1 MRICRF
7 NDNRVGVVRDQS
19 VYDVTQVVAEQLG
32 TFSYPLPR
40 YDPMIAQLS
49 TLIPLFEKAVQGAQ
63 PIALSSVKLLSPIA
77 NPGKIVAAPVNYQAH
92 LDEAIAEKET
102 FSRHH
107 VRQIHESGLFLKA
120 NSSVVGPSEGVDIR
134 FPDRRNDH
142 EIELAVV
149 IGKKSGPV
157 SAANALDIVAGY
169 LIGLDMT
176 VRGPEERSMRKSSD
190 SYTVLGPWFV
200 TADEV
205 GDPSNLSF
213 EITVNGEVRQKANT
227 RDLVIDTPGL
237 IEFASKFYTLD
248 VGDVILTGTP
258 EGVGPVK
265 AGDKMRAT
273 IERIGTMDVDV
284 R

>member
-7 NDNRVGVVRDQS
+7 NDNRVGIVQDDL
-19 VYDVTQVVAEQLG
+19 VYDVTPVLAELG

-40 YDPMIAQLS
+40 FDPMIAQLPK
-49 TLIPLFEKAVQGAQ
+49 LMPLFEKFAQ
-63 PIALSSVKLLSPIA
+63 NTTPIKLSSVKLLSPIA
-77 NPGKIVAAPVNYQAH
+77 NPGKVVAAPVNYLKH
-92 LDEAIAEKET
+92 LEEAIAEKET

-107 VRQIHESGLFLKA
+107 VRQIHETGLFLKA
-120 NSSVVGPSEGVDIR
+120 TSSVVGPSEGVEVR
-134 FPDRRNDH
+134 FPDRRSDH
-142 EIELAVV
+142 EIELGVV
-149 IGKKSGPV
+149 IGKAATNV

-176 VRGPEERSMRKSSD
+176 VRGPEERSLRKSVD

-200 TADEV
+200 TADEI

-213 EITVNGEVRQKANT
+213 ELTVNGEVRQSANT

-237 IEFASKFYTLD
+237 IEFASKFYTLE
-248 VGDVILTGTP
+248 VGDILLTGTP

-265 AGDKMRAT
+265 PGDRIHAT
-273 IERIGTMDVDV
+273 IERIGSMDVDV

>member
-7 NDNRVGVVRDQS
+7 NDNRVGLVRDDH
-19 VYDVTQVVAEQLG
+19 VYDVTPVLGELG

-40 YDPMIAQLS
+40 FDPMIAQLPK
-49 TLIPLFEKAVQGAQ
+49 LMPLFEKFAQ
-63 PIALSSVKLLSPIA
+63 SAAPIKLSSVTLLSPVA
-77 NPGKIVAAPVNYQAH
+77 NPGKIVAAPVNYQKH

-107 VRQIHESGLFLKA
+107 VRQIHETGLFLKST
-120 NSSVVGPSEGVDIR
+120 SSVVGPGEGVRLR
-134 FPDRRNDH
+134 FPDRRSDH
-142 EIELAVV
+142 EIELGVV
-149 IGKKSGPV
+149 IGKAATNV

-176 VRGPEERSMRKSSD
+176 VRGPEERSLRKSVD
-190 SYTVLGPWFV
+190 TYTVLGPWFV
-200 TADEV
+200 TADELS
-205 GDPSNLSF
+205 DPSNLSF
-213 EITVNGEVRQKANT
+213 ELTVNGEVRQSANT

-237 IEFASKFYTLD
+237 IEFASKFYTLE
-248 VGDVILTGTP
+248 VGDILLTGTP

-265 AGDKMRAT
+265 PGDHINAT
-273 IERIGTMDVDV
+273 IERIGSMDVEV

>member
-7 NDNRVGVVRDQS
+7 NDNRVGLVRDDH
-19 VYDVTQVVAEQLG
+19 VYDVTPVLGELG

-40 YDPMIAQLS
+40 FDPMIAQLPK
-49 TLIPLFEKAVQGAQ
+49 LMPLFEKFAQ
-63 PIALSSVKLLSPIA
+63 SAAPIKLSSVTLLSPVA
-77 NPGKIVAAPVNYQAH
+77 NPGKIVAAPVNYQKH

-107 VRQIHESGLFLKA
+107 VRQIHETGLFLKST
-120 NSSVVGPSEGVDIR
+120 SSVVGPGEGVQLR
-134 FPDRRNDH
+134 FPDRRSDH
-142 EIELAVV
+142 EIELGVV
-149 IGKKSGPV
+149 IGKAATNV

-176 VRGPEERSMRKSSD
+176 VRGPEERSLRKSVD
-190 SYTVLGPWFV
+190 TYTVLGPWFV
-200 TADEV
+200 TADELS
-205 GDPSNLSF
+205 DPSNLSF
-213 EITVNGEVRQKANT
+213 ELTVNGEVRQSANT

-237 IEFASKFYTLD
+237 IEFASKFYTLE
-248 VGDVILTGTP
+248 VGDILLTGTP

-265 AGDKMRAT
+265 PGDHINAT
-273 IERIGTMDVDV
+273 IERIGSMDVEV

>member
-7 NDNRVGVVRDQS
+7 NDNRVGLVRDDH
-19 VYDVTQVVAEQLG
+19 VYGVTAALSELG

-40 YDPMIAQLS
+40 FDPMIAQLPK
-49 TLIPLFEKAVQGAQ
+49 LMPLFEKIAKSAT
-63 PIALSSVKLLSPIA
+63 PIKLSSVKLLSPVA

-107 VRQIHESGLFLKA
+107 VRQIHETGLFLKST
-120 NSSVVGPSEGVDIR
+120 SSVVGPGEGVELR
-134 FPDRRNDH
+134 FPDRRSDH
-142 EIELAVV
+142 EIELGVV
-149 IGKKSGPV
+149 IGKAATNV

-176 VRGPEERSMRKSSD
+176 VRGPEERSLRKSID
-190 SYTVLGPWFV
+190 TYTVLGPWFV
-200 TADEV
+200 TADELS
-205 GDPSNLSF
+205 DPSNLSF
-213 EITVNGEVRQKANT
+213 ELSVNGEVRQSANT

-237 IEFASKFYTLD
+237 IEFASKFYTLE
-248 VGDVILTGTP
+248 VGDILLTGTP

-265 AGDKMRAT
+265 PGDRISAT
-273 IERIGTMDVDV
+273 IERIGSMDVEV

>member
-7 NDNRVGVVRDQS
+7 NDNRVGLVRDDH
-19 VYDVTQVVAEQLG
+19 VYDVTLVLGELG

-40 YDPMIAQLS
+40 FDPMIAQLPK
-49 TLIPLFEKAVQGAQ
+49 LMPLFEKFAQ
-63 PIALSSVKLLSPIA
+63 SVAPIKLSSVKLLSPVA
-77 NPGKIVAAPVNYQAH
+77 NPGKIVAAPVNYQKH

-107 VRQIHESGLFLKA
+107 VRQIHETGLFLKST
-120 NSSVVGPSEGVDIR
+120 SSVVGPGEGVHLR
-134 FPDRRNDH
+134 FPDRRSDH
-142 EIELAVV
+142 EIELGVV
-149 IGKKSGPV
+149 IGKAATNV

-176 VRGPEERSMRKSSD
+176 VRGPEERSLRKSVD
-190 SYTVLGPWFV
+190 TYTVLGPWFV
-200 TADEV
+200 TADELS
-205 GDPSNLSF
+205 DPSNLSF
-213 EITVNGEVRQKANT
+213 ELTVNGEVRQSANT

-237 IEFASKFYTLD
+237 IEFASKFYTLE
-248 VGDVILTGTP
+248 VGDILLTGTP

-265 AGDKMRAT
+265 PGDRISAT
-273 IERIGTMDVDV
+273 IERIGSMDVEV

>member
-7 NDNRVGVVRDQS
+7 NDNRVGLVRDDH
-19 VYDVTQVVAEQLG
+19 VYDVTAALSELG

-40 YDPMIAQLS
+40 FDPMIAQLPK
-49 TLIPLFEKAVQGAQ
+49 LMPLFEEIAKTAT
-63 PIALSSVKLLSPIA
+63 PIKLSSVKLLSPVA

-107 VRQIHESGLFLKA
+107 VRQIHETGLFLKST
-120 NSSVVGPSEGVDIR
+120 SSVVGPGEGVELR
-134 FPDRRNDH
+134 FPDRRSDH
-142 EIELAVV
+142 EIELGVV
-149 IGKKSGPV
+149 IGKAATNV

-176 VRGPEERSMRKSSD
+176 VRGPEERSLRKSVD
-190 SYTVLGPWFV
+190 TYTVLGPWFV
-200 TADEV
+200 TADELS
-205 GDPSNLSF
+205 DPSNLSF
-213 EITVNGEVRQKANT
+213 ELSVNGEVRQSANT

-237 IEFASKFYTLD
+237 IEFASKFYTLE
-248 VGDVILTGTP
+248 VGDILLTGTP

-265 AGDKMRAT
+265 PGDRISAT
-273 IERIGTMDVDV
+273 IERIGSMDVEV

>member
-7 NDNRVGVVRDQS
+7 NNDRVGIVRDDL
-19 VYDVTQVVAEQLG
+19 VYDVTPVLG
-32 TFSYPLPR
+32 ELGAFSYPLPR
-40 YDPMIAQLS
+40 FDPMIAQLPK
-49 TLIPLFEKAVQGAQ
+49 LMRLFETFAQ
-63 PIALSSVKLLSPIA
+63 SVAPIELSSVKLLSPIA
-77 NPGKIVAAPVNYQAH
+77 NPGKVVAAPVNYQKH

-107 VRQIHESGLFLKA
+107 VRQIHETGLFLKA
-120 NSSVVGPSEGVDIR
+120 TSSIVGPGEGVTVR
-134 FPDRRNDH
+134 FPDRRSDH
-142 EIELAVV
+142 EIELGVV
-149 IGKKSGPV
+149 IGKAANNV

-176 VRGPEERSMRKSSD
+176 VRGPEERSLRKSLD

-200 TADEV
+200 TADEL

-213 EITVNGEVRQKANT
+213 ELTVNGEVRQAANT
-227 RDLVIDTPGL
+227 RDLIIDTPGL
-237 IEFASKFYTLD
+237 IEFASKFYTLE
-248 VGDVILTGTP
+248 VGDILLTGTP

-265 AGDKMRAT
+265 PGDRIRAT
-273 IERIGTMDVDV
+273 IERIGAMDVEV

>member
-7 NDNRVGVVRDQS
+7 NDNRVGIVQGDL
-19 VYDVTQVVAEQLG
+19 VYDVTPVLAELG

-40 YDPMIAQLS
+40 FDPMIAQLPK
-49 TLIPLFEKAVQGAQ
+49 LMPLFEKFAQ
-63 PIALSSVKLLSPIA
+63 NITPIKLSSVKLLSPIA
-77 NPGKIVAAPVNYQAH
+77 NPGKVVAAPVNYLKH
-92 LDEAIAEKET
+92 LEEAIAEKET

-107 VRQIHESGLFLKA
+107 VRQIHETGLFLKA
-120 NSSVVGPSEGVDIR
+120 TSSVVGPSEGVEVR
-134 FPDRRNDH
+134 FPDRRSDH
-142 EIELAVV
+142 EIELGVV
-149 IGKKSGPV
+149 IGKTATNV

-176 VRGPEERSMRKSSD
+176 VRGPEERSLRKSVD

-200 TADEV
+200 TADEI

-213 EITVNGEVRQKANT
+213 ELTVNGEVRQSANT
-227 RDLVIDTPGL
+227 RALVIDTPGL
-237 IEFASKFYTLD
+237 IEFASKFYTLE
-248 VGDVILTGTP
+248 VGDILLTGTP

-265 AGDKMRAT
+265 PGDRIHAT
-273 IERIGTMDVDV
+273 IERIGSMDVDV

>member
-7 NDNRVGVVRDQS
+7 NDNRVGLVRNDH
-19 VYDVTQVVAEQLG
+19 VYDVTPVLGELG

-40 YDPMIAQLS
+40 FDPMIAQLPK
-49 TLIPLFEKAVQGAQ
+49 LMPLFEKFAQ
-63 PIALSSVKLLSPIA
+63 SAAPIKLSSVKLLSPVA
-77 NPGKIVAAPVNYQAH
+77 NPGKIVAAPVNYQKH

-107 VRQIHESGLFLKA
+107 VRQIHETGLFLKST
-120 NSSVVGPSEGVDIR
+120 SSVVGPGEGVQLR
-134 FPDRRNDH
+134 FQDRRSDH
-142 EIELAVV
+142 EIELGVV
-149 IGKKSGPV
+149 IGKAATNV

-176 VRGPEERSMRKSSD
+176 VRGPEERSLRKSVD
-190 SYTVLGPWFV
+190 TYTVLGPWFV
-200 TADEV
+200 TADELS
-205 GDPSNLSF
+205 DPSNLSF
-213 EITVNGEVRQKANT
+213 ELTVNGEVRQAANT

-237 IEFASKFYTLD
+237 IEFASKFYTLE
-248 VGDVILTGTP
+248 VGDILLTGTP

-265 AGDKMRAT
+265 PVDRISAT
-273 IERIGTMDVDV
+273 IERIGSMDVEV

>member
-7 NDNRVGVVRDQS
+7 NDNRVGLVRDDH
-19 VYDVTQVVAEQLG
+19 VYDVTSALSELG

-40 YDPMIAQLS
+40 FDPMIAQLPK
-49 TLIPLFEKAVQGAQ
+49 LMPLFEKVAQ
-63 PIALSSVKLLSPIA
+63 SATPIKLSSVKLLSPVA
-77 NPGKIVAAPVNYQAH
+77 NPGKIVAAPVNYQKH

-107 VRQIHESGLFLKA
+107 VRQIHETGLFLKST
-120 NSSVVGPSEGVDIR
+120 SSVVGPGEGVELR
-134 FPDRRNDH
+134 FPDRRSDH
-142 EIELAVV
+142 EIELGVV
-149 IGKKSGPV
+149 IGKAATNV

-176 VRGPEERSMRKSSD
+176 VRGPEERSLRKSVD
-190 SYTVLGPWFV
+190 TYTVLGPWFV
-200 TADEV
+200 TADELS
-205 GDPSNLSF
+205 DPSNLSF
-213 EITVNGEVRQKANT
+213 ELSINGDVKQSANT

-237 IEFASKFYTLD
+237 IEFASKFYTLE
-248 VGDVILTGTP
+248 VGDILLTGTP

-265 AGDKMRAT
+265 PGDRISAT
-273 IERIGTMDVDV
+273 IERIGTMDVEV